1 LKGSEG
7 KGGDTD
13 ESMRGAAPPEVG
25 EVAEEITSRNLPPV
39 TYEDLPDALPL
50 RKVLGPGVVSIGIAV
65 SSGELII

>member
-1 LKGSEG
+1 
-7 KGGDTD
+7 
-13 ESMRGAAPPEVG
+13 
-25 EVAEEITSRNLPPV
+25 V